1 MRLPVEVDTAL
12 AAARARRRD
21 IFAMHAAASPP
32 PARNETR
39 LLEQRFW
46 FVVAGLQHILASL
59 LPCYEQQI
67 DSILKVEYS
76 FWWTMYEIS
85 CCKPVNAVRWSNEP
99 SAFLS
104 GGGGFDSIRHRPAG
118 QLSHSLASLYRY
130 LSGKSSSR
138 GHICATRFHQA

>member
-1 MRLPVEVDTAL
+1 MLSRLSAAAITTPDPAEFGAPRTERARLPVEVDTAL

-21 IFAMHAAASPP
+21 IFAMRAAASPP

-85 CCKPVNAVRWSNEP
+85 CCKPVNAVR
-99 SAFLS
+99 
-104 GGGGFDSIRHRPAG
+104 
-118 QLSHSLASLYRY
+118 
-130 LSGKSSSR
+130 
-138 GHICATRFHQA
+138 